1 MRTATVRTT
10 EQAPAE
16 PRAKK
21 TDVTSKSNAGYE
33 NVVVLWDDANMD
45 GVLMNIL
52 NTARLD
58 ADNGIDKKRV
68 VTGIRELRK
77 WDRRHI
83 HPFIFKAIPS
93 GQPAD
98 WPYGRHLRQAGITPV
113 WVQGETG
120 EEADDQAIRSTL
132 REIRDWR
139 ADVLL
144 LSHDGGYAEQLE
156 QLAQDPKRCVGVV
169 GFREELSKGYY
180 KLMRRGQIT
189 IYDLEDDLKTFDRP
203 LPRTRETVVSPDEF
217 DPAALLSGRLGG
229 ALKKR
234 EELPPEMRRRTLED
248 LLIERGL
255 EIPTTWEDREEVRVQ
270 NTIHNRLPE
279 AKSRLRTITAASSN

>member
-1 MRTATVRTT
+1 MTTTTVRTT
-10 EQAPAE
+10 EQAE

-98 WPYGRHLRQAGITPV
+98 WPYGSHLRQAGITPV

-120 EEADDQAIRSTL
+120 EEADDQAILSTL
-132 REIRDWR
+132 RELRDWS

-189 IYDLEDDLKTFDRP
+189 IYDLEDDMRIFDRP

-234 EELPPEMRRRTLED
+234 GELPPKKTLAD
-248 LLIERGL
+248 LFRERGL
-255 EIPTTWEDREEVRVQ
+255 EIPTRKDREEVWVQ
-270 NTIHNRLPE
+270 NTIYNRLPE
-279 AKSRLRTITAASSN
+279 DKSRLRTITAASSN